1 MCKNYTFLTPKQPQS
16 QKNYKQKCQLC
27 SSHELLVLC
36 WVGPKL
42 GVDCDCD
49 CGMPGLGHSPSPLS
63 PHPSP
68 AESLQSPIPR
78 GLPFTGINAS
88 LRCGL

>member
-42 GVDCDCD
+42 GVDCDCV
-49 CGMPGLGHSPSPLS
+49 GHAWTGPQPVSTLSSPFSS
-63 PHPSP
+63 
-68 AESLQSPIPR
+68 
-78 GLPFTGINAS
+78 
-88 LRCGL
+88 